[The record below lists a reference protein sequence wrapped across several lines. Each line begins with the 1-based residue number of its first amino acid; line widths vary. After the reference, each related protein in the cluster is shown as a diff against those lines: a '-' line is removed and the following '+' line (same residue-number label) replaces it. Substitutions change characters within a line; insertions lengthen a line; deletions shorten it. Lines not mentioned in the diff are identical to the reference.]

1 MKRSSVVLCLLLIA
15 GCGSQPAPES
25 QAAQTAPKSIT
36 FTSKSAEAI
45 AQVQKGEA
53 LLDNL
58 RPDEAAA
65 AFAAALKLDPSFV
78 LAQAEHGIATPGVDG
93 LKELETAAASAKDVS
108 EGERALIEAL
118 VAQRKGD
125 PGAAVAALRRLTD
138 AAPGYPRGHSLLGA
152 VLLNQGKDQDGV
164 ASLRKAIE
172 LDPNDGRAQNM
183 LGYAALRQSDVQGA
197 IAAFEEY
204 ARLLPQ
210 EPNAQDSLGE
220 ALLAGGQFQEAEA
233 AFGKAIALSPQFFNA
248 HEGIAFARIY
258 AGNWTGGRE
267 AMAQAKAAAT
277 RPGDQMEMN
286 MELAAIALA
295 QKNVAESLQI
305 LDATAKIEGGP
316 PNQKAIIPVRRALT
330 LIVSGR
336 PREAFAPIADAL
348 KIVEGGQLPPGP
360 TLNIRREALRA
371 RVLAEASL
379 KDAMAAQKTSA
390 LLDMD
395 ASSRADDANAQT
407 AMHFGRGLLAVAQ
420 GDFAGAGAHFKQCL
434 REDEMCQW
442 QALQAAE
449 KAGDKAAAAALR
461 DETVKLYRRTPLH
474 LIIRSRLTPSST
486 S

>member
-1 MKRSSVVLCLLLIA
+1 MKRSFSVLCLFLIA

-25 QAAQTAPKSIT
+25 QAAQTTPKSIT

-58 RPDEAAA
+58 RPDEAAE
-65 AFAAALKLDPSFV
+65 AFAAALKLDPAFV
-78 LAQAEHGIATPGVDG
+78 LAQAEHGVATPGLEG
-93 LKELETAAASAKDVS
+93 LKEIEAAAAAAKDVS
-108 EGERALIEAL
+108 EGERALIDAF
-118 VAQRKGD
+118 ASQRKGD
-125 PGAAVAALRRLTD
+125 PGAVVAALRRLTD
-138 AAPGYPRGHSLLGA
+138 AAPGYSRGHSLLGA
-152 VLLNQGKDQDGV
+152 VLLNQGKEEDGV
-164 ASLRKAIE
+164 ASLKKAIE

-183 LGYAALRQSDVQGA
+183 LGYAALRQGDIQGA
-197 IAAFEEY
+197 TVAFKEY

-220 ALLAGGQFQEAEA
+220 ALLAAGQFQEAEA
-233 AFGKAIALSPQFFNA
+233 AFAKAIALSPQFFSG

-258 AGNWTGGRE
+258 AGNWNGGRE

-277 RPGDQMEMN
+277 RRGDQMEMD

-305 LDATAKIEGGP
+305 LDATAKVEGGP
-316 PNQKAIIPVRRALT
+316 PNQRAIIPVRRALT

-336 PREAFAPIADAL
+336 PREAFAPIAEAM
-348 KIVEGGQLPPGP
+348 KTVESGQLPPGP
-360 TLNIRREALRA
+360 SVNIRREALRA
-371 RVLAEASL
+371 RVFAEASL
-379 KDAMAAQKTSA
+379 KDAAAAQKTSA
-390 LLDMD
+390 LLDME
-395 ASSRADDANAQT
+395 AASRADDANAQT
-407 AMHFGRGLLAVAQ
+407 AMHFGKGLLAAAQ
-420 GDFAGAGAHFKQCL
+420 GDFAGAGAHFKQCS

-449 KAGDKAAAAALR
+449 KAGDKTAAAQR
-461 DETVKLYRRTPLH
+461 DEILKLYRRSPVH
-474 LIIRSRLTPSST
+474 LIIRSRLVPLPT